1 MKSLKDKLQNGLF
14 EVKTEPE
21 KKESKMY
28 DPKQPVKRPCCVD
41 GVCQCDNDEQG
52 FRHIERRTG
61 KICEDPNCNCE
72 PEDELEDQEEE

>member
-1 MKSLKDKLQNGLF
+1 MKDKLQIGLF

-21 KKESKMY
+21 KRSDESAQC
-28 DPKQPVKRPCCVD
+28 PSCVD
-41 GVCQCDNDEQG
+41 GVCQCANDEQG
-52 FRHIERRTG
+52 FRHLERSG